1 MNGGPFR
8 CAVRAKPFPSKNLF
22 AAADSLTVR
31 GNYYEDCDT
40 AHHFDNRGMNWENP
54 SCNCSCGGAEGCAPF
69 ATDCMPSGV
78 AYVLAS
84 ADGSEWADR
93 WPELKQ
99 LHSPCVPVNNTVSAN
114 TFCRCDAFTDQS
126 NETYHEWG
134 GVLANNTEVSCD

>member
-1 MNGGPFR
+1 MSSTLDQSALPAER
-8 CAVRAKPFPSKNLF
+8 MIAYPLSRQEAACAKWAIRMKVQLSK
-22 AAADSLTVR
+22 
-31 GNYYEDCDT
+31 Y
-40 AHHFDNRGMNWENP
+40 
-54 SCNCSCGGAEGCAPF
+54 
-69 ATDCMPSGV
+69 GV